1 MPIFYSSEDRAWS
14 LRDVTEEESKLLLD
28 LGMSA
33 ITQLIGA
40 GILRKLQEKFEA
52 RDDMP
57 ELEDIPKEHMGSA

>member
-1 MPIFYSSEDRAWS
+1 MPIFYSSEDKAWS
-14 LRDVTEEESKLLLD
+14 LKDVTEEESKILLD

-52 RDDMP
+52 RDNGPD
-57 ELEDIPKEHMGSA
+57 LDDIPKEYMGSA